1 MAGILDSF
9 TSMISSDLAGRAGRA
24 IDIDPS
30 LVTRG
35 FSAIAPVVLGGL
47 TKATATPSGA
57 ASIFKGLP
65 QDTGGD
71 WLSSI
76 TDLLGGDAARRQ
88 ASQTESIFGAGANAI
103 GATLSEK
110 FGFNVRPLLSLAIP
124 MVLGIVSKT
133 VKSQNLNA
141 QGLADQ
147 LRTEND
153 VFMKDPANKETAG
166 LVFSALAASDKA
178 NALRQMFDE
187 GEWLKVRNGPL
198 TALYHVATA
207 SPSGPVGLTKEFSA
221 AADAISEAAKTASA
235 TSLIGA
241 AFGEGLA
248 QDRLMQLAK
257 ERPEPR
263 TLLAG
268 LHECVAIVASKSP
281 ADAQSY
287 RDVILDAARRA
298 AEATKEGGFLGIGG
312 TRVSETEQRA
322 LDDIRSALT

>member
-9 TSMISSDLAGRAGRA
+9 TSMVGPDFASRAGRA
-24 IDIDPS
+24 IGADSS

-35 FSAIAPVVLGGL
+35 ISALGPVVLSGL
-47 TKATATPSGA
+47 TKATATPDGA

-65 QDTGGD
+65 QDSGGD
-71 WLSSI
+71 WLSGI

-88 ASQTESIFGAGANAI
+88 ASQTESIFGSGANAI
-103 GATLSEK
+103 GATLSDK
-110 FGFNVRPLLSLAIP
+110 FGFNVRPLLNLAIP
-124 MVLGIVSKT
+124 MVLGVVSKM
-133 VKSQNLNA
+133 VKSQNLNP

-153 VFMKDPANKETAG
+153 AFMKDPANKETAG
-166 LVFSALAASDKA
+166 LVYSALAASDKA

-198 TALYHVATA
+198 TALYHIATA

-221 AADAISEAAKTASA
+221 AADVISEAAKTAPP

-248 QDRLMQLAK
+248 QDRLLELAK
-257 ERPEPR
+257 ERPEAR
-263 TLLAG
+263 TVLAG

-281 ADAQSY
+281 ADAQAY
-287 RDVILDAARRA
+287 RDVILNAAQRA

-312 TRVSETEQRA
+312 TKVSETEQRA